1 MEEAQREASIFPD
14 QSNACCLRR
23 THSFR
28 SPADRGQDDD
38 GRMGRM
44 RDSSSVVAD
53 TTCARSVTIVRAL
66 SVGATSCKR
75 TKEKRER
82 ERTSSKRRSN
92 GNSRRAG
99 GKRRERSILWC
110 KIPTRIFN
118 GRLIPN
124 LEEGN
129 AAVFSTAGK
138 SVGPYKFRAETGR
151 ALESVGKPPP
161 AKGTGTSTL

>member
-1 MEEAQREASIFPD
+1 
-14 QSNACCLRR
+14 
-23 THSFR
+23 
-28 SPADRGQDDD
+28 
-38 GRMGRM
+38 MGRM

-75 TKEKRER
+75 TKEERGERER

-110 KIPTRIFN
+110 KIPTEDI
-118 GRLIPN
+118 
-124 LEEGN
+124 
-129 AAVFSTAGK
+129 
-138 SVGPYKFRAETGR
+138 
-151 ALESVGKPPP
+151 
-161 AKGTGTSTL
+161 